1 MERHEKLNFEIEMSR
16 KIQLNE
22 TLNLLVEHTKKKLK
36 SKLGKLCLSVCP
48 MVLGKYLPTFML

>member
-22 TLNLLVEHTKKKLK
+22 TLNLLVEHTQKKIEIQTWKT
-36 SKLGKLCLSVCP
+36 LSFS
-48 MVLGKYLPTFML
+48 MSDGFG

>member
-22 TLNLLVEHTKKKLK
+22 TLNLLVEHTHTHTKIEIQTWKTNLFRFNIT
-36 SKLGKLCLSVCP
+36 L
-48 MVLGKYLPTFML
+48 

>member
-22 TLNLLVEHTKKKLK
+22 TLNMLVEHTKKKLK
-36 SKLGKLCLSVCP
+36 SKLGKL
-48 MVLGKYLPTFML
+48 TFRFKTTS

>member
-22 TLNLLVEHTKKKLK
+22 TLNLLVEHTQKKKIEIQTWK
-36 SKLGKLCLSVCP
+36 TLSFS
-48 MVLGKYLPTFML
+48 MSDGFG

>member
-22 TLNLLVEHTKKKLK
+22 TLNLLVEHTHTQKKKLK
-36 SKLGKLCLSVCP
+36 SKLRKL
-48 MVLGKYLPTFML
+48 TFRFNTTS